1 MFGNPSV
8 MTRIA
13 VGKAVGL
20 ALGAIG
26 FGVLQFVL
34 PDIDAFLPWAV
45 LLWYTTLGAIIGV
58 YGVIAWHPILQL
70 PLPWWVRAPLIGGW
84 MNCLVVL
91 FAHDSLQTVLS
102 GLLTLTNGIGSPF
115 WFVAEG
121 ALAGLVIGFFATR
134 FGGEGKH
141 TLDGMQ
147 A

>member
-1 MFGNPSV
+1 

-26 FGVLQFVL
+26 FSVLQLTL
-34 PDIDAFLPWAV
+34 PDVDAFLPWAV
-45 LLWYTTLGAIIGV
+45 LFWYATLGAIIGV

-70 PLPWWVRAPLIGGW
+70 PLPWWVRAPVIGGW
-84 MNCLVVL
+84 MNCLIVL
-91 FAHDSLQTVLS
+91 FAHDNLLSVLS
-102 GLLTLTNGIGSPF
+102 SLLSGVNGIVSPF

-121 ALAGLVIGFFATR
+121 ALAGLIIGFFATR

-141 TLDGMQ
+141 TLDGLE